1 MPRGLWTGLEKA
13 TGNLSRTGLGLLQIQ
28 NQREHQATLEA
39 NSAARLGM
47 AKEAGEREAK
57 KFTAEETERLEGEKP
72 ISVETFADQVEGGV
86 DGPQFKM
93 LYKTVTDNGFVDMS
107 QGGLGTFRKKDREEM
122 LKLIGEPNYAA
133 KLSRVSIGW
142 WRSQKAA
149 IGEQLKAKPED
160 EKLLQ
165 QRQKINLGLNQALG
179 RDKDLQTQMAAQKE
193 GAGKAAQNWILA
205 DRTTVISEDAGR
217 TYMVEGGQRV
227 PMPPDAIK
235 VPGGATLGE
244 MNMNRAKLQAQQELS
259 GGTTEAT
266 GISPEGA
273 ALEGTGPY
281 ARIMS
286 AFEATAGG
294 FGFDQIVGKKGLF
307 PEMADA
313 KQYLRNVKQLG
324 KAALMNSSR
333 GAIWEQEKIDKL
345 FPDPDK
351 TFTNPRIEARKF
363 KNLIDVLGNEKRYN
377 NHAILNAVTPKEIEK
392 YRTSNNEIDRLFA
405 LISEPVSGGIVLT
418 ADDDALI
425 NKYLK

>member
-179 RDKDLQTQMAAQKE
+179 RDKDLQTQMAAQKDKSRTDQEFFVEDPE
-193 GAGKAAQNWILA
+193 GYAAYKEAGRKAEEGKGITIAQKETRAQNF
-205 DRTTVISEDAGR
+205 
-217 TYMVEGGQRV
+217 
-227 PMPPDAIK
+227 IK
-235 VPGGATLGE
+235 NYGATR
-244 MNMNRAKLQAQQELS
+244 NK
-259 GGTTEAT
+259 
-266 GISPEGA
+266 
-273 ALEGTGPY
+273 
-281 ARIMS
+281 
-286 AFEATAGG
+286 
-294 FGFDQIVGKKGLF
+294 FDQIIEIRPAQRIPRLNGWLRTRALEKKKGYFSDDELNQI
-307 PEMADA
+307 EQTIMTD
-313 KQYLRNVKQLG
+313 LRVEPKVQQTINLARDNGATEEEIK
-324 KAALMNSSR
+324 LMLQ
-333 GAIWEQEKIDKL
+333 A
-345 FPDPDK
+345 
-351 TFTNPRIEARKF
+351 
-363 KNLIDVLGNEKRYN
+363 
-377 NHAILNAVTPKEIEK
+377 
-392 YRTSNNEIDRLFA
+392 
-405 LISEPVSGGIVLT
+405 
-418 ADDDALI
+418 
-425 NKYLK
+425 YLKGQK